1 MPLDSK
7 MTEDTHSI
15 LVVTGDSKLTQ
26 SLKPILLP
34 PVFDATFLEDFNEA
48 RRLTAER
55 VFNIVIVDYAEG
67 EGTDFALDI
76 SDSLSTVLLLTP
88 SELFEQVSH
97 RVEICG
103 ILTAVTPFDMFYFY
117 NMLKVAI
124 AVQYKSQVMFSR
136 TTQLKDKM
144 EEIKVANRAKMLLM
158 QNMSMTEQEAH
169 HYIEKEAMDNG
180 LKKIA
185 VAEKIIKTYG

>member
-1 MPLDSK
+1 

-34 PVFDATFLEDFNEA
+34 PVFETTFLDDFNEA

-55 VFNIVIVDYAEG
+55 VYNIVIVDYAEG

-103 ILTAVTPFDMFYFY
+103 ILTAVAPFDMFYFY
-117 NMLKVAI
+117 NMLKIAI
-124 AVQYKSQVMFSR
+124 AVQYKTQVMFSR

-144 EEIKVANRAKMLLM
+144 EEIKLVNRAKMLLM
-158 QNMSMTEQEAH
+158 QNMNMTEQEAH
-169 HYIEKEAMDNG
+169 RFIEKDAMDNG
-180 LKKIA
+180 LKKTA